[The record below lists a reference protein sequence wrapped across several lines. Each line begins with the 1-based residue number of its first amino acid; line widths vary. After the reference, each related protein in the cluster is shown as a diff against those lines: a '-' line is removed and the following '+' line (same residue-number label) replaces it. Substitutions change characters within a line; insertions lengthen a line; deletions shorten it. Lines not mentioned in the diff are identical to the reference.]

1 MEVSMVN
8 TCVVMAVGNEGTDKQ
23 LVAYVVPTD
32 EHLSKKM
39 LRESLQA
46 KLPFYMIPS
55 YFFFLKR

>member
-1 MEVSMVN
+1 
-8 TCVVMAVGNEGTDKQ
+8 MAVGNEGTDKQ